1 MSVQVIF
8 LVILGF
14 GNDSASQAFE
24 LLKSHA
30 GQWQGTAGAEG
41 QEGEPAEIVLKV
53 TAAGSAVVETLF
65 PGTEHEMVSVYH
77 LEQGELVMTHYCAAG
92 NQPKMKLVKAEN
104 GVLAFDYL
112 SGAGIDTAKDMH
124 MHSAKIDLSQEGK
137 ISSSWT
143 GWADGQAQHEMK
155 FNLSKK

>member
-65 PGTEHEMVSVYH
+65 PGTEHEIP
-77 LEQGELVMTHYCAAG
+77 EQDLQGFLDNGWEL
-92 NQPKMKLVKAEN
+92 AE
-104 GVLAFDYL
+104 D
-112 SGAGIDTAKDMH
+112 
-124 MHSAKIDLSQEGK
+124 
-137 ISSSWT
+137 SS
-143 GWADGQAQHEMK
+143 K
-155 FNLSKK
+155 NSKEKKK